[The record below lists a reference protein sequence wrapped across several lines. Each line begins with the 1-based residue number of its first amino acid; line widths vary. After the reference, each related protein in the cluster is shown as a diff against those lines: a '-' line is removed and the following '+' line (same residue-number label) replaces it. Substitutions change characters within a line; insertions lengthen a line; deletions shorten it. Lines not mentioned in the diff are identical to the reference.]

1 VKKKVLFLFHDSN
14 PLSGA
19 TASMLEVVIRLNTKA
34 GYEVL
39 ALIPNTKL
47 GLHDELSSQGIKY
60 FEETIYGVRHD
71 RSKANILTKKL
82 KSFLAIILN
91 FCLAIK
97 LVIKKEKFDLIYTN
111 TSDIY
116 IGAFLSK
123 LIKVKHIW
131 HIREFGVEDQNMS
144 HFFGERG
151 FYKLLNLTSS
161 KVIVISNALK
171 SKLNSFSVP
180 ENKIEMIYNDV
191 TSRAEVDNKI
201 FNEQNELSLLIVG
214 SIIDGKGHKFV
225 IDCIAYMKSINLKV
239 KLGIVGRD
247 SGDYAVYL
255 KRYMKQIGCEDR
267 GDFLGYS
274 SDVGNIRKDY
284 DIAVV
289 ASKSEAFGR
298 VTVEAMQSKMTV
310 VASDCGANPELIEN
324 GKNGFLFEYGN
335 IQEFART
342 ISSLDKKR
350 CLLEATGTQA
360 HKDSSKFSSGQASN
374 KIHQVICEM
383 LDYNG
388 ISKA

>member
-19 TASMLEVVIRLNTKA
+19 TASMLEVVTRLNTNA
-34 GYEVL
+34 GYEVI
-39 ALIPNTKL
+39 ALIPNTKF
-47 GLHDELSSQGIKY
+47 GLHDALDSQGIKY
-60 FEETIYGVRHD
+60 FEDTIYGVRHD

-82 KSFLAIILN
+82 KSFLAIVLN
-91 FCLAIK
+91 FCIAIK
-97 LVIKKEKFDLIYTN
+97 LAIRKGKFDLIYTN

-116 IGAFLSK
+116 IGVFLSK
-123 LIKVKHIW
+123 LTGVKHIW
-131 HIREFGVEDQNMS
+131 HIREFGIEDQNMT
-144 HFFGERG
+144 HFFGERS
-151 FYKLLNLTSS
+151 FYKFLNLTSS

-171 SKLNSFSVP
+171 NKLNSFSVS
-180 ENKIEMIYNDV
+180 ESKIEMIYNDV
-191 TSRAEVDNKI
+191 TNKAEVDNKI
-201 FNEQNELSLLIVG
+201 NNEKGELSLLIVG

-225 IDCIAYMKSINLKV
+225 IDCIAYMKSININV

-255 KRYMKQIGCEDR
+255 KRYMKQVGCDDKV
-267 GDFLGYS
+267 DFLGYS

-298 VTVEAMQSKMTV
+298 VTIEAMHSKMTV

-335 IQEFART
+335 IEEFARI
-342 ISSLDKKR
+342 ISTLDKKR

-374 KIHQVICEM
+374 KINQTICNT
-383 LDYNG
+383 LY
-388 ISKA
+388 